1 MLTRS
6 PVHAIALLREL
17 SARFAELEDGGGEAG
32 QWFIELVAR
41 S

>member
-17 SARFAELEDGGGEAG
+17 SARFAELQAQQFSAD
-32 QWFIELVAR
+32 R